1 MKKSINTIG
10 TMVLIAIVS
19 LLFAGCDYFNRP
31 LLDYL
36 EEWTNTAQVSKH
48 TFDDT
53 YPVTAG
59 LPNVPS
65 GEDRV
70 ITYYIIN
77 PQNYVLDSTVTFA
90 HDETLV
96 VDNNTPSDFAVVE
109 QDATDKN
116 IIWATDMYHRY
127 GEKYAKR
134 NRITV
139 DLITSYRG
147 QLIRPRVEKSKAEQQ
162 KRVRQKAEVFTP
174 AWVCNIQNNLI
185 DEAWFGCA
193 SPFNREKEQSWQT
206 VADKIPFFA
215 AEGKSWK
222 DYVEDI
228 RIEMTCGEAPYLTS
242 RYDTVTGEYIP
253 VQERIGLLDR
263 KLRVITENTE
273 TREEWFNWAIKA
285 CQSVYGFE
293 YQGDNVLIARENL
306 LFTVIE
312 HYKNRF
318 GIDLLIEQLRELAR
332 IISWNIWQMDGLKY
346 VVPESCGT
354 ETKSEETLFETITV
368 CEECPG
374 CKKGS
379 LLNHNGIYCRIMN
392 WKTHKSERFVDSI
405 GEYDR

>member
-1 MKKSINTIG
+1 MMETGIDIKENT
-10 TMVLIAIVS
+10 
-19 LLFAGCDYFNRP
+19 LL
-31 LLDYL
+31 LLDRQL
-36 EEWTNTAQVSKH
+36 LQILLK
-48 TFDDT
+48 
-53 YPVTAG
+53 
-59 LPNVPS
+59 
-65 GEDRV
+65 DR
-70 ITYYIIN
+70 T
-77 PQNYVLDSTVTFA
+77 
-90 HDETLV
+90 
-96 VDNNTPSDFAVVE
+96 
-109 QDATDKN
+109 TDKN

-193 SPFNREKEQSWQT
+193 SPFNRETEQSWQT

-215 AEGKSWK
+215 AEGKSWQ